1 MWSYWQLLFCEVVDC
16 QFCELLICR
25 SSSKM
30 VSFEFWW
37 AFNKSLMQLLVIFAV
52 LQLISFMIFEID
64 KHQDTI

>member
-1 MWSYWQLLFCEVVDC
+1 
-16 QFCELLICR
+16 
-25 SSSKM
+25 M

-37 AFNKSLMQLLVIFAV
+37 AFNKSLTQLLVIFAV